1 MTRSI
6 SQSVSNF
13 ELVESWETS
22 HPGKMKDS
30 LEVISVEYE
39 VGDKRDP
46 INFSQERKWVMTL
59 VACLFTGVSASAASS
74 YNFGFPS
81 MTRDLHCTHFQATI
95 GFSAFPLGFALT
107 PLFTAPFSEEFGRRP
122 LYLVSGVGFLA
133 MHVLLASAKNLNTVI
148 IARLLGGAFGSTGAT
163 MVGGTIADIWQPKQ
177 RGLPM
182 SLFALSAIG
191 GTALGP
197 VGGAWIEAN
206 SHFQWRW
213 IQWFQAIAA
222 GVVLVALVLLMR
234 ETRTSVVLTGIAKD
248 LRKRTGNEQY
258 MARIEL
264 ERPSLKSLLI
274 ISCTRPLY
282 FLVTEPVVTSIS
294 LWVGFAWGVFYCM
307 IESIVPI
314 FSHVHNFNI
323 GETGTVFVAAFLGCL
338 LGFCSNLH
346 QERVYQRSVRERGP
360 EARLSWARFAGI
372 MFPVGMF
379 VYAWTSF
386 SRVPWIAMAIGIVI
400 FIWATFVIYL
410 AAFTYLADCYGT
422 YASSA
427 IAAQS
432 LSRNLLGM
440 AFPLFTKQMFATLTY
455 QWGNT
460 LFGCIAL
467 MMVPLPWILFYYG
480 PAIRARSKISQRT
493 MEQ

>member
-1 MTRSI
+1 
-6 SQSVSNF
+6 
-13 ELVESWETS
+13 
-22 HPGKMKDS
+22 MKDS
-30 LEVISVEYE
+30 LDVIAVEYD

-46 INFSQERKWVMTL
+46 INFSRERKWVMTL
-59 VACLFTGVSASAASS
+59 VACLFTGVSAAAASS
-74 YNFGFPS
+74 YSFGIPS
-81 MTRDLHCTHFQATI
+81 MTRDLNCTDFQATI
-95 GFSAFPLGFALT
+95 AFSVFPLGFALT

-133 MHVLLASAKNLNTVI
+133 MHILLASAKHINTVI
-148 IARLLGGAFGSTGAT
+148 IARLLGGAFGSTWRDD
-163 MVGGTIADIWQPKQ
+163 GGGDYCLTYGSQNSAGFPCRYLQ
-177 RGLPM
+177 
-182 SLFALSAIG
+182 LSAIG
-191 GTALGP
+191 GTGLGP
-197 VGGAWIEAN
+197 VGSAWIEAN
-206 SHFQWRW
+206 SHLQWRW
-213 IQWFQAIAA
+213 IQWFQAI
-222 GVVLVALVLLMR
+222 
-234 ETRTSVVLTGIAKD
+234 IAKD

-274 ISCTRPLY
+274 VSCTRPLY
-282 FLVTEPVVTSIS
+282 FL

-307 IESIVPI
+307 IEN
-314 FSHVHNFNI
+314 VHNFNI
-323 GETGTVFVAAFLGCL
+323 GETGTVFVAA
-338 LGFCSNLH
+338 N
-346 QERVYQRSVRERGP
+346 VVP
-360 EARLSWARFAGI
+360 EARLTWARFAGI

-386 SRVPWIAMAIGIVI
+386 SRVSWIAMTIGIVI
-400 FIWATFVIYL
+400 FIWATFIIYL

-455 QWGNT
+455 KWGNT
-460 LFGCIAL
+460 LFGLYSSYDGSHSLGACTL
-467 MMVPLPWILFYYG
+467 TCILFYYG

-493 MEQ
+493 MEAVII

>member
-1 MTRSI
+1 
-6 SQSVSNF
+6 
-13 ELVESWETS
+13 
-22 HPGKMKDS
+22 MKDS

-59 VACLFTGVSASAASS
+59 VACLFTGVSAAAASS

-81 MTRDLHCTHFQATI
+81 MTRDLNCTHFQATI

-133 MHVLLASAKNLNTVI
+133 MHVLLASAKNINTVI

-191 GTALGP
+191 GTGLGP

-206 SHFQWRW
+206 SHLQWRW
-213 IQWFQAIAA
+213 IQWIQAIAA

-234 ETRTSVVLTGIAKD
+234 ETRTSVVLTSIAKD

-323 GETGTVFVAAFLGCL
+323 GETGTVFVAAFLGSL
-338 LGFCSNLH
+338 LGFCSNFH

-360 EARLSWARFAGI
+360 EARLTWARFAGI

-386 SRVPWIAMAIGIVI
+386 SRVPWIAMTIGIVI
-400 FIWATFVIYL
+400 FIWATFIIYL

-493 MEQ
+493 MEK

>member
-1 MTRSI
+1 
-6 SQSVSNF
+6 
-13 ELVESWETS
+13 
-22 HPGKMKDS
+22 MKDS
-30 LEVISVEYE
+30 LDVISVEYE

-59 VACLFTGVSASAASS
+59 VACLFTGVSAAAASS

-81 MTRDLHCTHFQATI
+81 MTQDLHCTHFQATI
-95 GFSAFPLGFALT
+95 GFSVFPLGFALT

-133 MHVLLASAKNLNTVI
+133 MHVLLASAKNINTAHSVQP
-148 IARLLGGAFGSTGAT
+148 AAT

-191 GTALGP
+191 GTGLGP

-206 SHFQWRW
+206 PHLQWRW

-222 GVVLVALVLLMR
+222 GVVLVAVVLLMR
-234 ETRTSVVLTGIAKD
+234 ETRTSVVLTSIAKD

-323 GETGTVFVAAFLGCL
+323 GETGTVFVAAFLGSL
-338 LGFCSNLH
+338 LGFFSNLH

-360 EARLSWARFAGI
+360 EARLTWARFAGI

-386 SRVPWIAMAIGIVI
+386 SRVPWIAMTIGIVI
-400 FIWATFVIYL
+400 FIWATFIIYL

-493 MEQ
+493 MER